1 MSINIKDEKLEK
13 EIDNIF
19 NSIENEVCYIYIDPP
34 AIAVSIVGMGDA
46 ADVSDFSS
54 LIPNLFRVCY
64 AQVNAVTPYICPSY
78 KNPTNSVNYF
88 PVLINANLI
97 KSFLY
102 FNFPGNIKYF
112 NNNYNYID
120 SIYKY
125 RNYKNI
131 PMTNSWFT
139 PSPDIVVNTYGK
151 NSLLIRLLR
160 LNSYMSDCYNAN
172 INHTLINNYIIDWD
186 FTKSCVKYSVI
197 EQATIYTIGN
207 FSKNE
212 IIISQ
217 EDGGTLYAMRNSIL
231 YLYKN
236 DSTNTNGLI
245 VLQKY
250 SIFTVLEY
258 ASEVYEDIC
267 QEIKFF
273 FENKI
278 YCKKSY
284 MYTYNIPVLLKIY
297 KNYYNNQIYTISK
310 SLTSSNP
317 YTVIPS
323 VISITTYVNQFIS
336 IYSSTYPSRYLIK
349 TLYLNSGIDA
359 IVIYNTLGPN
369 WGSVPENT
377 LIYYWY
383 YYINIGYPSA
393 IELFNINNLT
403 TGNYSSLNTFTSNYN
418 SSYTS
423 KYSYTVSKQTEYTSY
438 GLYSD
443 AGDISLGTNVNAIV
457 FDFVDSSN
465 VVQSIL
471 FETLQSPITNY
482 SMSGGDYGVDVPGLV
497 LQYYQKV

>member
-1 MSINIKDEKLEK
+1 
-13 EIDNIF
+13 
-19 NSIENEVCYIYIDPP
+19 
-34 AIAVSIVGMGDA
+34 
-46 ADVSDFSS
+46 
-54 LIPNLFRVCY
+54 
-64 AQVNAVTPYICPSY
+64 
-78 KNPTNSVNYF
+78 
-88 PVLINANLI
+88 
-97 KSFLY
+97 
-102 FNFPGNIKYF
+102 
-112 NNNYNYID
+112 
-120 SIYKY
+120 
-125 RNYKNI
+125 
-131 PMTNSWFT
+131 
-139 PSPDIVVNTYGK
+139 
-151 NSLLIRLLR
+151 
-160 LNSYMSDCYNAN
+160 
-172 INHTLINNYIIDWD
+172 
-186 FTKSCVKYSVI
+186 
-197 EQATIYTIGN
+197 
-207 FSKNE
+207 
-212 IIISQ
+212 
-217 EDGGTLYAMRNSIL
+217 
-231 YLYKN
+231 
-236 DSTNTNGLI
+236 
-245 VLQKY
+245 
-250 SIFTVLEY
+250 
-258 ASEVYEDIC
+258 
-267 QEIKFF
+267 
-273 FENKI
+273 
-278 YCKKSY
+278 